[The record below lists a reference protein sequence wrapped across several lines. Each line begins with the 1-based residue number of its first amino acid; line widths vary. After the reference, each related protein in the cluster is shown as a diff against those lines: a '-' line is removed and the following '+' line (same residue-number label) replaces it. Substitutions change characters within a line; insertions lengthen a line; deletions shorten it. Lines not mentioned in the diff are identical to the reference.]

1 MAEQLVGSEA
11 HASGRE
17 PAAIDGRAQFA
28 APVVEDL
35 GRLQALTQLLQ
46 ATVNP

>member
-1 MAEQLVGSEA
+1 MADQLVCSEDRASIEGSV
-11 HASGRE
+11 
-17 PAAIDGRAQFA
+17 AAQGRAQFV

-46 ATVNP
+46 VTAEP

>member
-1 MAEQLVGSEA
+1 MADQLVVSEV
-11 HASGRE
+11 HTLGKE
-17 PAAIDGRAQFA
+17 PAAADGRAQFA

-46 ATVNP
+46 ATAEP